1 MSVVARGKGKKLIYF
16 DVRVDGV
23 RHHFNAKEFYLP
35 RLKPGQPPP
44 KNRREVER
52 DWLGELYAAIKRG
65 EDPRKPPPK
74 TNGESNLTIGEFI
87 DTVYIPTY
95 VEVERLKRPDT
106 HRSNLRVL
114 TPIIGA
120 MPLKALEGT
129 AVCDAVKAAY
139 PVGEGQ
145 YALGTRNK
153 LLRRVGHITT
163 FALCRAFITK
173 SPFHRG
179 GVTVKQ
185 KGENR
190 RTRRIYEEEEKRL
203 LGAAR
208 TYEMTGTGNR
218 VLTPDTVAE
227 IRSRA
232 AAGDRQIDIAADFR
246 ISSGLCNQI
255 VRNIIWNPEKWKAR
269 ETTGQELHDQI
280 IGALDTGCRQ
290 EEMERIQNDYV
301 DWTLHEIRM
310 PARTN
315 KSDIA
320 RNIPFDPKGRLA
332 AILQKRRFIGG
343 PKGYVFG
350 NATGGS
356 KPISRKVWENVG
368 TPRARPRRGAPPTT
382 KRRVVRDQQCRLR
395 RGRPALA

>member
-1 MSVVARGKGKKLIYF
+1 MPSKL
-16 DVRVDGV
+16 V
-23 RHHFNAKEFYLP
+23 
-35 RLKPGQPPP
+35 
-44 KNRREVER
+44 
-52 DWLGELYAAIKRG
+52 
-65 EDPRKPPPK
+65 
-74 TNGESNLTIGEFI
+74 
-87 DTVYIPTY
+87 
-95 VEVERLKRPDT
+95 
-106 HRSNLRVL
+106 
-114 TPIIGA
+114 
-120 MPLKALEGT
+120 
-129 AVCDAVKAAY
+129 Y

-179 GVTVKQ
+179 GVTVEQ

-208 TYEMTGTGNR
+208 MYEMTGTGNR

-269 ETTGQELHDQI
+269 ETTGEELHDQI

-320 RNIPFDPKGRLA
+320 RNIPFDPRLTRRDSPEA
-332 AILQKRRFIGG
+332 AVHRWAEGLRVRQCDRRVEADLAQGLG
-343 PKGYVFG
+343 ERL
-350 NATGGS
+350 
-356 KPISRKVWENVG
+356 ISRTTASWSAPDNEK
-368 TPRARPRRGAPPTT
+368 ARCP
-382 KRRVVRDQQCRLR
+382 
-395 RGRPALA
+395 RPAMPPSAR

>member
-1 MSVVARGKGKKLIYF
+1 
-16 DVRVDGV
+16 
-23 RHHFNAKEFYLP
+23 
-35 RLKPGQPPP
+35 
-44 KNRREVER
+44 
-52 DWLGELYAAIKRG
+52 
-65 EDPRKPPPK
+65 
-74 TNGESNLTIGEFI
+74 
-87 DTVYIPTY
+87 
-95 VEVERLKRPDT
+95 
-106 HRSNLRVL
+106 
-114 TPIIGA
+114 
-120 MPLKALEGT
+120 MPLKSLEGT

-163 FALCRAFITK
+163 FALCRAFIAK

-203 LGAAR
+203 LRAAL

-218 VLTPDTVAE
+218 VLTSDTVAE

-232 AAGDRQIDIAADFR
+232 AAGDRQIDIAKDFR

-255 VRNIIWNPEKWKAR
+255 VRNIIWNPERWKAR
-269 ETTGQELHDQI
+269 ETTGHELHDQI

-301 DWTLHEIRM
+301 DWNLHEIRM
-310 PARTN
+310 PASTN

-356 KPISRKVWENVG
+356 KPISRKVWENVVLLAHD
-368 TPRARPRRGAPPTT
+368 RVVERPRQRKGALSATSNAAFGEVDLHWHDFRRECASRWLEEGVDLCEIQYLLGHASVTT
-382 KRRVVRDQQCRLR
+382 TERYLHLRPGRVAESLREVWRRRAGVRRSAAKVTQISRMKPRLAKREAV
-395 RGRPALA
+395 